1 MSLSYEEVA
10 QIIKMIDNSNCDE
23 VNIEIDGIK
32 ILVRKNASNNVQT
45 NDKKTIST
53 PNSNI
58 NNIETKNTKKYL
70 IKNVYVYNNNLKNT
84 FKKRRKRK
92 NNKK

>member
-32 ILVRKNASNNVQT
+32 ILVRKNTANHVQT

-53 PNSNI
+53 PNTNI
-58 NNIETKNTKKYL
+58 NNITK
-70 IKNVYVYNNNLKNT
+70 
-84 FKKRRKRK
+84 
-92 NNKK
+92 

>member
-32 ILVRKNASNNVQT
+32 ILVRK
-45 NDKKTIST
+45 I
-53 PNSNI
+53 
-58 NNIETKNTKKYL
+58 
-70 IKNVYVYNNNLKNT
+70 
-84 FKKRRKRK
+84 F
-92 NNKK
+92 